1 MKRLLTIA
9 NTSVL
14 TAAVFV
20 ATSVGLGRPAQAI
33 TFSFQEA
40 PGTPQP
46 VIDAMNA
53 LATDINSKFSGSPE
67 TNFIQSMAEA
77 SRGANRGIGSDGVS
91 QTDVF
96 SISTSAGVGLATK
109 GSFGSF
115 EANNGL
121 PGVGLGVQPAV
132 TVGINAKRFNKIA
145 TLGLD
150 PTRVTYFLSFGVI
163 NLSDITPEAGF
174 KIVNFGFLGRYW
186 VKPAISPNW
195 AFRWDGLAA
204 TSGVQYAGFT
214 ANVNS
219 QLNFAQSVSGGGG
232 TTNIAWNPN
241 ADFGIS
247 AKSFTI
253 PFELRTGI
261 TLLKFWSLSAGAGA
275 LFNFGSAET
284 TGSIAGQIKDNTN
297 ASVGTGTLDLASASQ
312 KPSLVSARF
321 SLGTQFN
328 FGPVK
333 LFADAGYATPKVAD
347 LALGLRFVW

>member
-1 MKRLLTIA
+1 MKRLLNVA

-14 TAAVFV
+14 TAAIFA
-20 ATSVGLGRPAQAI
+20 ATSVGLGRPAKAI
-33 TFSFQEA
+33 SFSFTPTGSQPA
-40 PGTPQP
+40 PVTN
-46 VIDAMNA
+46 AMNA

-67 TNFIQSMAEA
+67 TNFISSMAEA
-77 SRGANRGIGSDGVS
+77 SRGANRGLGSDGVS

-96 SISTSAGVGLATK
+96 SFSITSGVGLATQ

-115 EANNGL
+115 EAKNGL

-132 TVGINAKRFNKIA
+132 TVGINAKHFNKIA

-150 PTRVTYFLSFGVI
+150 PTRVTYYLSFGVI
-163 NLSDITPEAGF
+163 NLSDVTPEAGF
-174 KIVNFGFLGRYW
+174 KIMNFGFMGRYW
-186 VKPAISPNW
+186 VKPAVSPNW

-204 TSGVQYAGFT
+204 TTGIQYAGFE
-214 ANVNS
+214 ASVNS
-219 QLNFAQSVSGGGG
+219 QLNFSQSVSSGG
-232 TTNIAWNPN
+232 NIAWNPT

-261 TLLKFWSLSAGAGA
+261 TLLKFWSLSAGAGT

-297 ASVGTGTLDLASASQ
+297 ASVGDGTLDLSSASQ
-312 KPSLVSARF
+312 KPSVVSARF
-321 SLGTQFN
+321 SLGTQLN

-347 LALGLRFVW
+347 VALGLRLVW